1 MAHKVAI
8 LGGGNMGYAF
18 ASSMIREEVVSS
30 DNLYIVDRDPAT
42 RLRIST
48 ELGCHVAHEI
58 DQNIVKFDYIIVAV
72 KPQSFVEVGR
82 ELAAFIT
89 DKQFIISIMA
99 GVTIAAMEKVL
110 STPLIVRAMPN
121 TPCQYGKGVTGYYM
135 TDVTEDKTAVVQQL
149 LEATG
154 KAVKVDSESDI
165 DAVTAISG
173 SGPAYFY
180 YFVQSL
186 TEAAK
191 GLGLKQDVAE
201 LLVEQTM
208 QGAEELIHLRTGSYE
223 DLINAV
229 KSKGGTTEAALLSFE
244 EDNFKNILAKAVTK
258 ARDRAGV
265 LSKMIE
271 DDTVG

>member
-1 MAHKVAI
+1 
-8 LGGGNMGYAF
+8 
-18 ASSMIREEVVSS
+18 MI
-30 DNLYIVDRDPAT
+30 NTFYLLI
-42 RLRIST
+42 
-48 ELGCHVAHEI
+48 H
-58 DQNIVKFDYIIVAV
+58 
-72 KPQSFVEVGR
+72 
-82 ELAAFIT
+82 
-89 DKQFIISIMA
+89 
-99 GVTIAAMEKVL
+99 AMQKVL
-110 STPLIVRAMPN
+110 HTSSIVRAMPN
-121 TPCQYGKGVTGYYM
+121 TPCQYAKGVTGYYV
-135 TDVTEDKTAVVQQL
+135 TDATEDKAVVVQQL

-154 KAVKVDSESDI
+154 KAVKVENESDI

-186 TEAAK
+186 TEAAQAM
-191 GLGLKQDVAE
+191 GLKQDVAE

-208 QGAEELIHLRTGSYE
+208 QGAHELIRLRSGSYE

-229 KSKGGTTEAALLSFE
+229 KSKGGTTEAALLAFE
-244 EDNFKNILAKAVTK
+244 EDKFKTILSSAVTK

>member
-8 LGGGNMGYAF
+8 IGGGNMGYAF
-18 ASSMIREEVVSS
+18 ASSMVREKVV
-30 DNLYIVDRDPAT
+30 DPDDLYIIDRDEAT

-58 DQNIVKFDYIIVAV
+58 NQNISKFEYLIVAV

-82 ELAAFIT
+82 ELAAFIS
-89 DKQFIISIMA
+89 DEQVVISIMA
-99 GVTIAAMEKVL
+99 GVTISVMEKIL
-110 STPLIVRAMPN
+110 HTPSIVRAMPN

-135 TDVTEDKTAVVQQL
+135 TDATEKKASVVQQL

-154 KAVKVDSESDI
+154 KAVKVESESDI

-186 TEAAK
+186 TEAAQA
-191 GLGLKQDVAE
+191 LGLKQDVAE

-208 QGAEELIHLRTGSYE
+208 EGAHELIRRRSGNYE
-223 DLINAV
+223 DLIKAV
-229 KSKGGTTEAALLSFE
+229 KSKGGTTEAALQAFE
-244 EDNFKNILAKAVTK
+244 EDKFNTILASAVTK